1 VCAGAN
7 DNIMAGQSTF
17 MIELQETASILQH
30 ATPASLVILD
40 ELGRGTATF
49 DGYSI
54 AYAVLEHLSR
64 KVGCRTLFSTHYHML
79 TDEVVR
85 NPHIALKHMS
95 CHIDDD
101 RYRPRLLF
109 FIFFFFSATI
119 TERVGLC
126 VCEFRKEVTFL
137 YKVADGVCPKSYG
150 MNVARMAVRTDHAL
164 LISPPPLPLATTVL
178 TSSGGGA
185 VERGAGRE

>member
-1 VCAGAN
+1 MCACALCAGAN

-101 RYRPRLLF
+101 RYRPRL
-109 FIFFFFSATI
+109 FFSATT
-119 TERVGLC
+119 TERV
-126 VCEFRKEVTFL
+126 
-137 YKVADGVCPKSYG
+137 
-150 MNVARMAVRTDHAL
+150 
-164 LISPPPLPLATTVL
+164 
-178 TSSGGGA
+178 
-185 VERGAGRE
+185 